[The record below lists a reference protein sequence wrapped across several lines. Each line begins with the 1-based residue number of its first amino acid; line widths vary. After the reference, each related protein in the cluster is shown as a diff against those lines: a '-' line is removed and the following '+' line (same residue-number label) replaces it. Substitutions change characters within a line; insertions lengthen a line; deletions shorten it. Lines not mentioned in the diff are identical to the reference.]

1 MNATKQC
8 LLRLNMSKLIP
19 SYEEQSTKIKEL
31 KARIKVLEKALV
43 ASEQD
48 YEKVVAFTFD
58 AFKKLGEVK

>member
-1 MNATKQC
+1 
-8 LLRLNMSKLIP
+8 MSKLIP

-48 YEKVVAFTFD
+48 YEKVVAFTLD
-58 AFKKLGEVK
+58 AFKKLSEFK